1 VYKVLIADNNAE
13 DVKILKTIILSYF
26 NAVDKSVAIDVVD
39 NGLDVLYSL
48 SDERLDILFLDIGI
62 PKIDSFE
69 VVRSIR
75 LKKIDIQPVI
85 FMITDFDSKEL
96 MKKSFLSGV
105 DWYVIKPFEIQ
116 QLELVLNDVVAGK
129 LYLKYNKSSIVPQKI
144 SAREFMS
151 NFFLELSVDKL
162 DSVNDE
168 IINELNNYVNSYNL
182 IHLKRIAELF
192 KKYSEF
198 LNIAK
203 EFQSISLAIYDL
215 SELIIELDVPIEED
229 FFVDFMFGLVYDLQS
244 WCRNI
249 FIEQS
254 AIDVNYLDESLMS
267 SIMQLRTFLKPEIE
281 LVEDEVEFF

>member
-1 VYKVLIADNNAE
+1 MYKVLIADNNAE